1 MSASFFNGHSYR
13 CYSCSIQF
21 FFILFKSTFN
31 KLHSTKKTRTSQ
43 EEEKE
48 SEYMHVCR
56 RKRKRERP
64 HDFYLSENM
73 YHIILPGRMQT
84 EEWLEYLH
92 QNPKTHQSD
101 THLAQ

>member
-1 MSASFFNGHSYR
+1 MPVSLTDIVTDITAAAFNLFSY
-13 CYSCSIQF
+13 CLKVHLTNYT
-21 FFILFKSTFN
+21 L
-31 KLHSTKKTRTSQ
+31 LKKQ

-56 RKRKRERP
+56 RKRERP

-73 YHIILPGRMQT
+73 YDIFLPGRMQT